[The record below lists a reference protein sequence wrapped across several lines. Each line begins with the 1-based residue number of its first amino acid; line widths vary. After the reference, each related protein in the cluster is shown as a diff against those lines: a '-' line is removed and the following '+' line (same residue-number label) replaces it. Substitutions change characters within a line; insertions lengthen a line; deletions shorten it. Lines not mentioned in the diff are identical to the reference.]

1 MEFLGP
7 HNVTI
12 TLILCEYYN
21 PQNVSNFLNFRL
33 NSNNFFLNE
42 AQVTGNLPRKT
53 EFLSKA
59 QKIQKKNKKKRKK
72 CQSTKHNLCE
82 ISSHKNASNF
92 LKFCSKSKNFF

>member
-21 PQNVSNFLNFRL
+21 PQNASNFLNFRL
-33 NSNNFFLNE
+33 NSKNFFLKRS
-42 AQVTGNLPRKT
+42 TGHWQSPQKNGIPLKGSKNT
-53 EFLSKA
+53 E
-59 QKIQKKNKKKRKK
+59 KNKKKRKK

-92 LKFCSKSKNFF
+92 LKFCSKSKFFF